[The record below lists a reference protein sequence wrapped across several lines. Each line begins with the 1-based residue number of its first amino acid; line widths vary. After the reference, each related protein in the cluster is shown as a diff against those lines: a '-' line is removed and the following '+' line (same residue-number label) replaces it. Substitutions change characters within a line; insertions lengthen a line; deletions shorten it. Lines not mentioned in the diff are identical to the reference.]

1 MEKENYKVYI
11 HIFPNKKVY
20 IGITKQKPEYRWRNG
35 KHYYNNDY
43 MTNAI
48 IKYGWENIK
57 HEIFFNNLSKKEA
70 EQKEIELIRK
80 YKSNIREFGYNILDG
95 GNVSNGMT
103 EKGRQNMIMKNKGK
117 HRSPETEF
125 KKGNIPWTTGKKMT
139 KAFKQKLSEV
149 HKGIKLSEEAKA
161 KVSQN
166 NARYWKGKTRSTETK
181 EKISNSLKGK
191 KGYWN
196 GKHHTEETKQ
206 KISQSKKGTVSKF
219 RKKVLCVET
228 NIIYDSI
235 TEASLKTG
243 ASTSKISS
251 CCNGKRKTT
260 GGYHW
265 KYIEN

>member
-11 HIFPNKKVY
+11 HIFPNEKVY
-20 IGITKQKPEYRWRNG
+20 VGITKQKPEYRWRNG
-35 KHYYNNDY
+35 KHYSNNAY

-48 IKYGWENIK
+48 IKYGWNNIEHK
-57 HEIFFNNLSKKEA
+57 ILYDNLSKEEA
-70 EQKEIELIRK
+70 EQKEIELIK
-80 YKSNIREFGYNILDG
+80 KHKSNNKKFGYNILDG

-117 HRSPETEF
+117 HRSPKTEF
-125 KKGNIPWTTGKKMT
+125 KKGNIPWTAGKKMSDE
-139 KAFKQKLSEV
+139 FKQKLSES
-149 HKGIKLSEEAKA
+149 HKGHYLSEETKK
-161 KVSQN
+161 KVSEN
-166 NARYWKGKTRSTETK
+166 NARYWKGKKRSKETI
-181 EKISNSLKGK
+181 EKMSNSLKGK

-196 GKHHTEETKQ
+196 GKYHTEETKK
-206 KISQSKKGTVSKF
+206 KISESKKGTISKF

-243 ASTSKISS
+243 TSTSKISS

-265 KYIEN
+265 KYI